1 MTLYIQWE
9 RKQTHSPEAE
19 VMTVSAGSHFTG
31 RFAGGAALNR
41 GGCLL
46 CGLGVN
52 ADQGVSQTLEVF
64 LGFSVGREVC

>member
-1 MTLYIQWE
+1 
-9 RKQTHSPEAE
+9 
-19 VMTVSAGSHFTG
+19 MTVSAGSHFTG